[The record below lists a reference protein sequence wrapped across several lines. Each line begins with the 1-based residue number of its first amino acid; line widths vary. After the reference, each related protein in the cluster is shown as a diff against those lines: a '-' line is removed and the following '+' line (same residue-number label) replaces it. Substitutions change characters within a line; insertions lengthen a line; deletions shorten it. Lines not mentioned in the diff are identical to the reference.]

1 MTWRNPHFNYKYKE
15 WFLPWCVKFTSGKK
29 NYVFFPIDNLFHK
42 YHLIRSFYSKME
54 WKGQYTL
61 WGRRN
66 CDNWIDIWAKLQDIK
81 EYTNPKDPWD

>member
-1 MTWRNPHFNYKYKE
+1 
-15 WFLPWCVKFTSGKK
+15 
-29 NYVFFPIDNLFHK
+29 
-42 YHLIRSFYSKME
+42 ME

>member
-54 WKGQYTL
+54 WKGKDNIHYGVEGIVTIGL
-61 WGRRN
+61 IYGRN
-66 CDNWIDIWAKLQDIK
+66 YKI
-81 EYTNPKDPWD
+81 